1 MKISRT
7 FACNFRS
14 RGPSIRG
21 STTVSMHSTAFQPH
35 PSTSVVLPQSS
46 LGVDVNSV
54 SAMQLNSNQLS
65 AHHNSLD
72 PKGSEGAQSCTTTS
86 LSNALVAPPPPP
98 PPPENSAYGSSESS
112 QDRSSHFSQHN
123 QASYNHPMAEVNVSQ
138 SWNTGIDRG
147 VNSQFND
154 QHNLGSNNFGNSP
167 AGWMG
172 PASSGYPARRGGY
185 NESFHGGVGVNR
197 PTFQGTNLPTHYGNQ
212 SFHNQNQAPPRYW

>member
-1 MKISRT
+1 M
-7 FACNFRS
+7 
-14 RGPSIRG
+14 
-21 STTVSMHSTAFQPH
+21 SMHSTAFQPH

-46 LGVDVNSV
+46 LGADVNSM

-72 PKGSEGAQSCTTTS
+72 PKGSECAQSCTTTS

-112 QDRSSHFSQHN
+112 QDRASHFSQQN
-123 QASYNHPMAEVNVSQ
+123 PASYNHPIAEVNVAQ

-147 VNSQFND
+147 VNNQFNV
-154 QHNLGSNNFGNSP
+154 QPNLGSNNFGNSH
-167 AGWMG
+167 ARWMG
-172 PASSGYPARRGGY
+172 TASSGYPPRRGGY

-197 PTFQGTNLPTHYGNQ
+197 PSIQGTNLPTHYGNQ
-212 SFHNQNQAPPRYW
+212 SFQNQNQAPPRYW